1 LMNYKSPTSKS
12 FEKRSKIFFLSLFT
26 VALSLIPFYLKL
38 QQFKLIVEVTNA
50 KVNDRLPKK
59 RLGTC
64 RLDEVLLKI
73 YPYDPTSEF
82 QELEIG
88 LDLTF
93 IQSEIKSVREIFS
106 IKEM

>member
-1 LMNYKSPTSKS
+1 MMNYKSPTSKS

-26 VALSLIPFYLKL
+26 VALPFYLKL
-38 QQFKLIVEVTNA
+38 QQFKFIVEVTNA

-59 RLGTC
+59 RLGTS
-64 RLDEVLLKI
+64 RLNEVLLKI

-82 QELEIG
+82 KELEIG

-93 IQSEIKSVREIFS
+93 MQSKIKSVREIFS